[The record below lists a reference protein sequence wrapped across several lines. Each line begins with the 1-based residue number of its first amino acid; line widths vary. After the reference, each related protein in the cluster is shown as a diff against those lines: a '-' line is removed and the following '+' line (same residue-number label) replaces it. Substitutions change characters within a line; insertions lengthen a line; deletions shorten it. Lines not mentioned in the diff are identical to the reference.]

1 MKKMGIVLLAALTAL
16 SIGTAAAEGVK
27 IDGSIK
33 AGETKTILA
42 PYSGVVGD
50 YTAQVGDEASAGDA
64 LFTLKAQ
71 KVYAEFDGTVTAV
84 FAQGGDNA
92 SSVSARYGALAY
104 IEEDVLYRAECS
116 TANSEGGNENKI
128 VHVGETVYIR
138 STGDSDRVGEARVI
152 GVSGKSYTLEVMK
165 QDDIRIGESIKVYRN
180 DHYSGSSCIGSG
192 KVERV
197 DPQAVSAEGYVL
209 STSVEEGQHVSRGDV
224 LFDIVPDALDDME
237 GGDGHVYMQEDGI
250 LLSVTAE
257 SGTQAA
263 KDAVLATY
271 CPKDAMLLVCSVDEQ
286 DIAEIQVGDV
296 MTVTLDA
303 YEDKPLRGVVTK
315 IAAAGEGGGAFY
327 DVTLELEE
335 NDIMR
340 IGMSASAEK

>member
-1 MKKMGIVLLAALTAL
+1 MT
-16 SIGTAAAEGVK
+16 
-27 IDGSIK
+27 
-33 AGETKTILA
+33 
-42 PYSGVVGD
+42 
-50 YTAQVGDEASAGDA
+50 
-64 LFTLKAQ
+64 
-71 KVYAEFDGTVTAV
+71 
-84 FAQGGDNA
+84 
-92 SSVSARYGALAY
+92 
-104 IEEDVLYRAECS
+104 
-116 TANSEGGNENKI
+116 
-128 VHVGETVYIR
+128 
-138 STGDSDRVGEARVI
+138 
-152 GVSGKSYTLEVMK
+152 K

-263 KDAVLATY
+263 KNAVLATY
-271 CPKDAMLLVCSVDEQ
+271 CPKDAMRLVCSVDEQ

-303 YEDKPLRGVVTK
+303 YGDKPLRGVVTK
-315 IAAAGEGGGAFY
+315 IAAAGEDGGAFY

-340 IGMSASAEK
+340 IGMSASAER

>member
-1 MKKMGIVLLAALTAL
+1 MKKIGIVLLAALTAL

-42 PYSGVVGD
+42 PYSGLVGD

-64 LFTLKAQ
+64 LFALKAQ

-92 SSVSARYGALAY
+92 SSVSERYGALAY

-152 GVSGKSYTLEVMK
+152 GVSGKNYTLEVTK
-165 QDDIRIGESIKVYRN
+165 QDGIRVGENIKVYRN
-180 DHYSGSSCIGSG
+180 DHYYGSSCIGSG
-192 KVERV
+192 KAERV

-237 GGDGHVYMQEDGI
+237 GGDGRVYMQEDGI

-263 KDAVLATY
+263 KNTVLATY
-271 CPKDAMLLVCSVDEQ
+271 CPKGAMRLICSVDEQ

-303 YEDKPLRGVVTK
+303 YEDKSLRGVVTN
-315 IAAAGEGGGAFY
+315 IAAAGESGGAFY

>member
-1 MKKMGIVLLAALTAL
+1 MTDQ
-16 SIGTAAAEGVK
+16 T
-27 IDGSIK
+27 
-33 AGETKTILA
+33 
-42 PYSGVVGD
+42 
-50 YTAQVGDEASAGDA
+50 
-64 LFTLKAQ
+64 
-71 KVYAEFDGTVTAV
+71 
-84 FAQGGDNA
+84 
-92 SSVSARYGALAY
+92 
-104 IEEDVLYRAECS
+104 
-116 TANSEGGNENKI
+116 
-128 VHVGETVYIR
+128 
-138 STGDSDRVGEARVI
+138 
-152 GVSGKSYTLEVMK
+152 
-165 QDDIRIGESIKVYRN
+165 DIRIGENIKVYRSSN
-180 DHYSGSSCIGSG
+180 HSSSSCIGSG

-209 STSVEEGQHVSRGDV
+209 AAYVEPGQHVSRGDV

-237 GGDGHVYMQEDGI
+237 GGDGRVYMQEDGI

-271 CPKDAMLLVCSVDEQ
+271 CPKGAMLLVCSVDEQ